1 MTAEHDAET
10 RVDEQT
16 DDLGE
21 IAAGSEAA
29 DPADTSVH
37 SDETQPNT
45 EGPVDEAIE
54 GDLDADGHAES
65 DGQDHGAGKACGR
78 LQEPSCAV
86 VHAVRITKRH

>member
-29 DPADTSVH
+29 DRVDTSVH
-37 SDETQPNT
+37 SD
-45 EGPVDEAIE
+45 
-54 GDLDADGHAES
+54 
-65 DGQDHGAGKACGR
+65 
-78 LQEPSCAV
+78 
-86 VHAVRITKRH
+86 